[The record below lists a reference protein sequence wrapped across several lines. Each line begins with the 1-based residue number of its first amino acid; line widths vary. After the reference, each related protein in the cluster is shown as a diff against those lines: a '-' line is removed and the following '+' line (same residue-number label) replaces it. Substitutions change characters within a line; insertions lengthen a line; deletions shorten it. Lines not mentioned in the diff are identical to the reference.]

1 LCSALTAV
9 QDEEKGLTTAL
20 EPLLAQADKK
30 WDRAE
35 ALRAFSS
42 VSKDVQA
49 REPSLLYSDVLVKT
63 YDELRRRLAGD
74 SSAPDAGGSTSAE
87 VEVSDGSRTIKSTDT
102 SALAGVSCASG
113 SAAHSAEA
121 QTFANSMASW
131 PAFPDSSVALAQLS
145 SLGLKLVVL
154 SNVDKKSFAHT
165 QKALEHGFAFDHIF
179 TAEEIGTYKPDVN
192 NHKYVLKQL
201 AAAYPD
207 FKESQVLCV
216 AQSFTHDHVSAQALG
231 LGSAWIARPDAVTGL
246 SGECVPA
253 IEEGKLA
260 FVQFAYGSM
269 QEFAAAFSKA
279 LA

>member
-1 LCSALTAV
+1 LCFALTAV
-9 QDEEKGLTTAL
+9 QDEEKGLTIAL
-20 EPLLAQADKK
+20 EPLLAQAHKK

-74 SSAPDAGGSTSAE
+74 SSAPDAGGSTDAQ
-87 VEVSDGSRTIKSTDT
+87 VEVSDDSRTVKSTDA
-102 SALAGVSCASG
+102 SAGASSASG

-121 QTFANSMASW
+121 QSFADSMGSW
-131 PAFPDSSVALAQLS
+131 PAFPDSSAALAQLS

-165 QKALEHGFAFDHIF
+165 QKALEHGFAFDHVF

-201 AAAYPD
+201 AVAYPD

-216 AQSFTHDHVSAQALG
+216 AQSFTHDHVPAQALG

-246 SGECVPA
+246 SGEGVPA
-253 IEEGKLA
+253 TEEGKLA